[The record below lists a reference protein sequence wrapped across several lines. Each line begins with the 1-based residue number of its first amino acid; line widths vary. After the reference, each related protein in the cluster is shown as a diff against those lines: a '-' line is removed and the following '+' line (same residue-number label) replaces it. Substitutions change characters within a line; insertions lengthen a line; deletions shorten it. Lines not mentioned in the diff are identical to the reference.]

1 RGVTCGTLRDQLG
14 HMMSLVRSL
23 RLSVLAGALA
33 LGAAS
38 CATAPKRAESPPRMK
53 DSATEKVA
61 AQRAAAAHDLQ
72 LEQDD
77 ERWGIEAA
85 REREQQQGEV
95 KPPQKPAGES
105 KKGVEV
111 TPPAR

>member
-1 RGVTCGTLRDQLG
+1 MT
-14 HMMSLVRSL
+14 SLVRFL
-23 RLSVLAGALA
+23 RLTVLAGALA
-33 LGAAS
+33 SGTLS

-53 DSATEKVA
+53 DSAPEKVA
-61 AQRAAAAHDLQ
+61 AQRAGGAHELQ

-77 ERWGIEAA
+77 ERWGIDAA
-85 REREQQQGEV
+85 RERKQQQQEA
-95 KPPQKPAGES
+95 KEKQKAGEG

>member
-1 RGVTCGTLRDQLG
+1 MT
-14 HMMSLVRSL
+14 SLIRSL
-23 RLSVLAGALA
+23 RLSLFAGALA
-33 LGAAS
+33 LGALS

-53 DSATEKVA
+53 DSAPERVA
-61 AQRAAAAHDLQ
+61 AQRAAAAHELP

-77 ERWGIEAA
+77 ERWGIAAA
-85 REREQQQGEV
+85 RERKQQQDEA
-95 KPPQKPAGES
+95 KQKPAGG

>member
-1 RGVTCGTLRDQLG
+1 MSNLLR
-14 HMMSLVRSL
+14 SV

-33 LGAAS
+33 IGALS

-53 DSATEKVA
+53 DSAPEKVA
-61 AQRAAAAHDLQ
+61 AQRAGGTHELQQ

-77 ERWGIEAA
+77 ERWGIDAA
-85 REREQQQGEV
+85 RERKQQQEDA
-95 KPPQKPAGES
+95 KASQKASDG